1 MVEHLDRILPV
12 QQGLWQPVDIC
23 GRRQPGCGRSWDHHH
38 DNVGEK
44 RPLEK
49 PMTWSIIAQITKCHH
64 HLSHLAPYTGEEESP
79 LQSFWSSQ
87 GALGH
92 RCWKFIMT
100 TCVSEL
106 VLPFFNTENKTAFRQ
121 PECPSKKSSDW
132 LKINFLFG
140 TENGEGQKK
149 YLSIRI
155 QIEHEMIGEADLI
168 FGICLQ
174 FVFCY

>member
-1 MVEHLDRILPV
+1 
-12 QQGLWQPVDIC
+12 
-23 GRRQPGCGRSWDHHH
+23 
-38 DNVGEK
+38 
-44 RPLEK
+44 
-49 PMTWSIIAQITKCHH
+49 
-64 HLSHLAPYTGEEESP
+64 
-79 LQSFWSSQ
+79 
-87 GALGH
+87 
-92 RCWKFIMT
+92 MT

-174 FVFCY
+174 FVFCYYRDG